1 MLFISSFPHYPI
13 SFRGAIMVILGID
26 PGTATTGFGIVE
38 KKGNDITYVTCGVIE
53 TPKTAEMPD
62 RLLSIYT
69 QLNRLLDV
77 HEPDVVAT
85 ERLFFSNNVTT
96 ALQVGRTIGIVLLAA
111 AQRGLPWVEY
121 RPIEVK

>member
-53 TPKTAEMPD
+53 TLGEELTPTTKTGAPFKIIC
-62 RLLSIYT
+62 RART
-69 QLNRLLDV
+69 
-77 HEPDVVAT
+77 VVPRA
-85 ERLFFSNNVTT
+85 
-96 ALQVGRTIGIVLLAA
+96 G
-111 AQRGLPWVEY
+111 P
-121 RPIEVK
+121 